1 MRCRFEVTGRV
12 QGVGFRAHA
21 RAVALRHGVVG
32 WIENRSDGSVAG
44 EAAGSEAGLRAFAE
58 WLRQGPPF
66 ARVDRLSWSEI
77 AEVTGENAFE
87 VRR

>member
-21 RAVALRHGVVG
+21 RAVALQHRLVG
-32 WIENRSDGSVAG
+32 WIENRADGSVAG
-44 EAAGSEAGLRAFAE
+44 EAAGSEAGLRAFAA
-58 WLRQGPPF
+58 WLRTGPPF

-77 AEVTGENAFE
+77 AETPGEITFE